1 MSPVTHPLALTLTA
15 SNFAGTCGTKR
26 TSLQDGEKP
35 EIQIAV
41 LNKLVTFVA

>member
-1 MSPVTHPLALTLTA
+1 MLPITHTLALTLTA

-35 EIQIAV
+35 DIQMAV